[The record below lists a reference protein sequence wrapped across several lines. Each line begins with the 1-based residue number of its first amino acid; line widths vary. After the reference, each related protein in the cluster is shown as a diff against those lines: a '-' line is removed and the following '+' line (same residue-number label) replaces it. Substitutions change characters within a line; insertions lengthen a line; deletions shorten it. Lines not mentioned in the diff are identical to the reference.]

1 MICTLLTASAET
13 MLFSPIVQKILGVLG
28 IFLSA
33 VLMVL
38 IYKCFSAAIRH
49 AALNGKTIYDIPKL
63 IYYFLPWIYFGLQEL
78 GWCPFTI
85 PDQWLPFLIALC
97 YIMPT
102 IGNLWMWGLRKGPL
116 FAVCQIIMS
125 LVAAVAL
132 ASIAFAA
139 VLCLALILCASM
151 SVSQQ
156 GGYLIISESYLGG
169 SDILVAPIGGDV
181 YQDGDLNTYHRMN
194 EDIMLGSDG
203 RVYFIKSGL

>member
-1 MICTLLTASAET
+1 MTFVYLTAAET
-13 MLFSPIVQKILGVLG
+13 QLIPPTVGKIIGVLG
-28 IFLSA
+28 ILLSA

-63 IYYFLPWIYFGLQEL
+63 IYYFLPWIYLGLQEF
-78 GWCPFTI
+78 GVCPFTI
-85 PDQWLPFLIALC
+85 PDKWLPLVIALC

-116 FAVCQIIMS
+116 FAVCQITIS

-139 VLCLALILCASM
+139 VLGIALVVCAAM
-151 SVSQQ
+151 SVNQQ
-156 GGYLIISESYLGG
+156 GGYLIISENYLGG
-169 SDILVAPIGGDV
+169 DDILVAPIGSDI
-181 YQDGDLNTYHRMN
+181 YQDGNLNTYHRMN
-194 EDIMLGSDG
+194 SDHMLGSDG
-203 RVYFIKSGL
+203 RVYYIKSSL